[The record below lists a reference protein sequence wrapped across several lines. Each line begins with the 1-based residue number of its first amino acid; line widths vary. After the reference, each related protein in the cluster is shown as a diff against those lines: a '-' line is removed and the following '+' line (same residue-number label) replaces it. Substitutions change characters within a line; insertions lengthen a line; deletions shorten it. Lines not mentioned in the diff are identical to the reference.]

1 MYNSQGTHD
10 KGLMTFFAGA
20 DIPHRYLFG
29 AFFGPYIIPAEKQK
43 FWAIAV
49 ICDTGK
55 KDEIVAAKIMGSNCG
70 TMKVLAGGPICSGDL
85 ITANALGKAVNYLL
99 EEDTGTY
106 KIYGIALSPAQSGQ
120 CVEFTPTLG
129 LQLTK

>member
-1 MYNSQGTHD
+1 MHNSQGTHD
-10 KGLMTFFAGA
+10 KGLMTFFAGS
-20 DIPHRYLFG
+20 DIPERYLFG
-29 AFFGPYIIPAEKQK
+29 AFFGPYIIPAEGNK

-55 KDEIVAAKIMGSNCG
+55 KEEIVAAQIMGSNSS
-70 TMKVLAGGPICSGDL
+70 TMKVLAGSPISPGDL
-85 ITANALGKAVNYLL
+85 LTANKFGKAVNYLL
-99 EEDTGTY
+99 EEGPGTF
-106 KIYGIALSPAQSGQ
+106 KIYGIALSSAHPGQ